1 MTAVGVA
8 DHGSNNHPISAR
20 PRRPNSVW
28 FHREVVRTPSR
39 SFSLHAMR
47 KFFVVAAKTALVLL
61 SLGVAGLLAIFA
73 WLVWHYGYNIG
84 LPTEAQLASVSSTG
98 PACRNDP
105 KRAIIPVADVPP
117 LLRNAVIAYEQPDFY
132 EAWTLNPIVEIALGL
147 GTGHGPRP
155 AGITQSVTNCLK
167 LLSPGHDRQ
176 MDPIATIYFMQR
188 VTRSLSRDRI
198 LEIYL
203 NESYLGR
210 GAYGVAAGAEAYF
223 GKALADLDID
233 EVAFLMTRARQPSPN
248 RTFDTRSRDY
258 AIDRMQTAGL
268 IGDTQAAV
276 AKSRPLLL
284 REAPGAQ
291 AKPVNQ

>member
-28 FHREVVRTPSR
+28 FHREVVLTPSR

-73 WLVWHYGYNIG
+73 WLVWHYGYSFG
-84 LPTEAQLASVSSTG
+84 LPTEAQLAAVSPTG
-98 PACRNDP
+98 PACRTDP
-105 KRAIIPVADVPP
+105 GRTTIPLADIPP
-117 LLRNAVIAYEQPDFY
+117 LIRNAVIAYEQPDFY
-132 EAWTLNPIVEIALGL
+132 EAWSLNPIVEIALGL
-147 GTGHGPRP
+147 GTDRGPRP
-155 AGITQSVTNCLK
+155 VGITQSVAHCLK
-167 LLSPGHDRQ
+167 LLSPGNDRQ
-176 MDPIATIYFMQR
+176 IDPIATIYFMQR

-210 GAYGVAAGAEAYF
+210 GAYGVAAAAEVYF
-223 GKALADLDID
+223 GKALADLDIG
-233 EVAFLMTRARQPSPN
+233 EIALLMTRARRPYPS
-248 RTFDTRSRDY
+248 RTFDTDSRNH
-258 AIDRMQTAGL
+258 AIDRMHAAGL
-268 IGDTQAAV
+268 ISETQAAA
-276 AKSRPLLL
+276 AKGRPLPL
-284 REAPGAQ
+284 PGAQ
-291 AKPVNQ
+291 ARPINQ